1 MNPSCFLYHNYAVKC
16 RNPGKY
22 NLNST
27 EIISNWGYTA
37 EEYNIYTKDGYQIS
51 VIRAYKNIT
60 RRTPIVM
67 GHGILVNALS
77 WVYRKNKSLAFHLG
91 ERGYDVW
98 MINFRGTI
106 YSTDHKF
113 FRNNERKYWS
123 FSFHEMGVYDI
134 ASTLDLVVAKT
145 KKKSIYLGF
154 SQGSTASYVYGT
166 KLPDL
171 AQKNLKAIIS
181 IGPVAYLNHIRFYVK
196 ILAKFTDLLKKIG
209 YLLLHGRIPLPTSLL
224 YNFCG
229 LYAWQLH
236 SCAILRSY
244 LFGNDLE
251 QVDVLYYRLILL
263 LLGDSTGVDVL
274 VHYAQILESG
284 EFREQSFGVTSNLER
299 YGQETPPHYNLSRIP
314 VPVFLIAGK
323 KDDIASAEDAKL
335 IYSQLNDRSKSGIH
349 ILEYEKFA
357 HNDFIESTNVRDLL
371 YGTLQEAVD
380 KFEYS

>member
-1 MNPSCFLYHNYAVKC
+1 MIVPLVSFVSLISLGETVLVCDNYDSYYHPDNKHCFENKDAE
-16 RNPGKY
+16 RNI
-22 NLNST
+22 T

-166 KLPDL
+166 KLPDV

-196 ILAKFTDLLKKIG
+196 ILAKFTDLLK
-209 YLLLHGRIPLPTSLL
+209 
-224 YNFCG
+224 
-229 LYAWQLH
+229 
-236 SCAILRSY
+236 
-244 LFGNDLE
+244 
-251 QVDVLYYRLILL
+251 LYYRLILL